1 MFLCVCM
8 NVGRVSLLSFLYA
21 TTTKKGQK
29 IFKKVSQS
37 SLLLMPKIHFYE
49 KPNMT
54 EFGMTKFNCQFLLSS
69 PKTLHRVQT
78 NTLVL
83 Q

>member
-49 KPNMT
+49 KCFVCNA
-54 EFGMTKFNCQFLLSS
+54 
-69 PKTLHRVQT
+69 V
-78 NTLVL
+78 
-83 Q
+83 